1 MSETDAD
8 VVVVG
13 GGIVGLAAARAL
25 LDTRPRIGV
34 VVVEKETA
42 VAAHQS
48 SHNSGVLHAGVYYP
62 PGSEKARL
70 VRRGKALLE
79 EYAAARGVPVA
90 RTGKL
95 VVAVDPGEL
104 PRIAALEERARANGV
119 PGIARVDAAGI
130 RRIEP
135 AARGIAALHSPT
147 TAVTDFGA
155 VARALAADVR
165 SSGGEVATGEEV
177 VGLTERPRSI
187 LVRTRRRTLRAG
199 AVLAAGGLHADRIA
213 ALTIPRPPVRT
224 VPFRGT
230 YRSLV
235 GEAAEW
241 VRGNVY
247 PLADPA
253 LPFLGPHFT
262 RHVDGTTSLGPT
274 AFLAFAREGY
284 RRSRVVP
291 GDVVDALAFPGLRRF
306 LLAHPR
312 TVLTEALREVS
323 AAAVLASARRYVPD
337 LDRTHLGTLSTGV
350 RAQAMRPDGTLV
362 EDFAVV
368 GSGRTVHVLNAPS
381 PAATASLAIGEEL
394 AGRVLAVLDGAGS
407 LGS

>member
-1 MSETDAD
+1 MDAD
-8 VVVVG
+8 IVVVG

-25 LDTRPRIGV
+25 LDMRPRLGV
-34 VVVEKETA
+34 VVVEKEPV

-48 SHNSGVLHAGVYYP
+48 SHNSGVLHAGIYYP

-70 VRRGKALLE
+70 VGRGKALLE
-79 EYAAARGVPVA
+79 EYATAKGVPVA

-104 PRIAALEERARANGV
+104 SRLAALEERARANGV
-119 PGIARVDAAGI
+119 PGIARIDAAGI
-130 RRIEP
+130 RRLEP
-135 AARGIAALHSPT
+135 AARGLAALHSPT

-155 VARALAADVR
+155 VARALAADI
-165 SSGGEVATGEEV
+165 SSGGGEVATGEEV
-177 VGLTERPRSI
+177 IALTERPDSI
-187 LVRTRRRTLRAG
+187 LVRTRRRTMRAG
-199 AVLAAGGLHADRIA
+199 VVLAAGGLHADRIA

-230 YRSLV
+230 YRILV
-235 GEAAEW
+235 GEAAGW

-262 RHVDGTTSLGPT
+262 RHIDGTTSLGPT

-284 RRSRVVP
+284 RRTRVVP
-291 GDVVDALAFPGLRRF
+291 RDVVDALAFPGLRRF
-306 LLAHPR
+306 LLTHPR
-312 TVLTEALREVS
+312 SVVTEALREASTAV
-323 AAAVLASARRYVPD
+323 VLATARRYVPD
-337 LDRTHLGTLSTGV
+337 LDRAHLGTVSTGV

-368 GSGRTVHVLNAPS
+368 SSGRTIHVLNAPS

-394 AGRVLAVLDGAGS
+394 AGRVLAVLDGAGT
-407 LGS
+407 LGP